1 LSKKILHIAT
11 DEKFIDNAFKQ
22 FREIDVCNEFY
33 VVLNRGVKSPNFVK
47 ETTDVNVVNISKST
61 FKNLQKKIKEAD
73 LVVMYGLQFFN
84 SGLIL
89 QTEGN
94 YLWMFL
100 GGEIYDNEYGLYSK
114 ILGDKSQKIRLKKH
128 RYSFVKNVIK
138 PLARFL
144 FYGHF
149 SHKKTIIKAAKKV
162 NFVGV
167 AFQEEFNILKENN
180 FLHPDAQL
188 FKFSFYTIEIII
200 SNYQDVQVTGDNIM
214 IGNSSSETNNHLELF
229 DLLEKINL
237 DNKKIYV
244 PLSYGSKEYAS
255 IIKEIGRKKFGS
267 NFTPLDTFMPLD
279 EYNKLLQSCGVV
291 IMNHHRQQAFGNI
304 VASLWMGAKVFLDD
318 RNTIYKYLKRI
329 GVNVFSVQHELN
341 QDQIN
346 NALSA
351 SDVNKNREIL
361 FKELNKQKLV
371 NDLYLQ
377 IDELLQ

>member
-149 SHKKTIIKAAKKV
+149 SHKK
-162 NFVGV
+162 
-167 AFQEEFNILKENN
+167 
-180 FLHPDAQL
+180 
-188 FKFSFYTIEIII
+188 
-200 SNYQDVQVTGDNIM
+200 
-214 IGNSSSETNNHLELF
+214 
-229 DLLEKINL
+229 
-237 DNKKIYV
+237 
-244 PLSYGSKEYAS
+244 
-255 IIKEIGRKKFGS
+255 R
-267 NFTPLDTFMPLD
+267 
-279 EYNKLLQSCGVV
+279 
-291 IMNHHRQQAFGNI
+291 
-304 VASLWMGAKVFLDD
+304 
-318 RNTIYKYLKRI
+318 
-329 GVNVFSVQHELN
+329 
-341 QDQIN
+341 
-346 NALSA
+346 
-351 SDVNKNREIL
+351 
-361 FKELNKQKLV
+361 
-371 NDLYLQ
+371 
-377 IDELLQ
+377 

>member
-1 LSKKILHIAT
+1 
-11 DEKFIDNAFKQ
+11 
-22 FREIDVCNEFY
+22 
-33 VVLNRGVKSPNFVK
+33 
-47 ETTDVNVVNISKST
+47 
-61 FKNLQKKIKEAD
+61 
-73 LVVMYGLQFFN
+73 
-84 SGLIL
+84 
-89 QTEGN
+89 
-94 YLWMFL
+94 
-100 GGEIYDNEYGLYSK
+100 
-114 ILGDKSQKIRLKKH
+114 
-128 RYSFVKNVIK
+128 
-138 PLARFL
+138 
-144 FYGHF
+144 
-149 SHKKTIIKAAKKV
+149 
-162 NFVGV
+162 
-167 AFQEEFNILKENN
+167 
-180 FLHPDAQL
+180 
-188 FKFSFYTIEIII
+188 
-200 SNYQDVQVTGDNIM
+200 M

-244 PLSYGSKEYAS
+244 PLSYGSNEYAS